1 MSKRTPNPS
10 PENLPDRLA
19 GALADRIGRHPR
31 RPVVIALLLA
41 IAGAIF
47 AARNLE
53 LDADTNHLIGEDR
66 PFMIAFNAWLEEF
79 GDLEYLYVVVDPG
92 DHHADDRAPD
102 PDTNTVADD
111 RADQAVRSLV
121 ERLRDVPDL
130 PAVHGWID
138 AREQWGL
145 ATRAMP
151 IDDLA
156 GLVRARDAIPILAGD
171 ADAASVVRAGTA
183 RLERV
188 TGLGALTLGNEERT
202 GIAAGGVLL
211 LESIAAADVPGISPP
226 DGFEPLPLA
235 GSRADEFLVNPG
247 GRLRFVEILPRK
259 DFGSLA
265 AIEGPLRSI
274 RAVMELVAAEHPGVE
289 IGLTGKPVL
298 QADELATSDADM
310 TRSATIAFVV
320 IAILFMISFRNVRRP
335 LLAAVAFL
343 IAFAWTYGAATLLV
357 GRLNLLSIVFMLVL
371 VGVGFD
377 YGIHVVARWTE
388 ARRRSSPRAAVTE
401 TLRTAGVGNF
411 FGAVTS
417 AGVFLLALATDFGGL
432 RELGVVAGV
441 GLLLCVLAMSVV
453 LPAIL
458 LLAEGGH
465 DAPDDRPSP
474 ITGADPRKTPGP
486 RRATFVIGI
495 GLLASVL
502 SGIAV
507 VTGIR
512 FEDNLLAL
520 QADGLES
527 VEWEHRVLEDSSSAS
542 WFAAVV
548 VDSEAGIERII
559 TRAAVHPE
567 IGLVRSVL
575 DVVRPSTPERTDLRR
590 RFADAFEP
598 EKPPSTIGA
607 SNAPLTDEDLKAAA
621 GRLRRLGDAARTI
634 DAAGAE
640 RLRAIAVRL
649 EGLAETLGPDATA
662 ETRETT
668 RTAIDLARSRT
679 REALRAM
686 LAGDVLRLRD
696 ALPAAIRAR
705 MMSPT
710 GRFQVEL
717 VPAEDVWDAA
727 SMERFVTAIRTVD
740 PDATGVPI
748 TQYESLRDMRRS
760 FILMGTLALGL
771 VTLVVFLD
779 FRTVRDTM
787 LVMTSLLVGL
797 LWTIGIAS
805 LLGVSLNVA
814 NFFAIPILI
823 GIGVD
828 SAIHMLHRA
837 RECGDGPLDFK
848 STRNAVILTACTT
861 GIGFGSLLL
870 ARHRGL
876 QSLGAIMA
884 IGSLACMM
892 ASVVLLPGLLS
903 LGRTRGHATDPAPP
917 DVTT

>member
-1 MSKRTPNPS
+1 MTKRTPNS
-10 PENLPDRLA
+10 SHENLPDRLA
-19 GALADRIGRHPR
+19 GSLAAGIVRHPR
-31 RPVVIALLLA
+31 RPIVIALLLA
-41 IAGAIF
+41 ITGAIF

-53 LDADTNHLIGEDR
+53 LDADTNHLIGDDR
-66 PFMIAFNAWLEEF
+66 PFMIRFNAWLEEF

-92 DHHADDRAPD
+92 DD
-102 PDTNTVADD
+102 PDERDHPRNGAPNP
-111 RADQAVRSLV
+111 ADQAVRSLV

-145 ATRAMP
+145 ATRAMA
-151 IDDLA
+151 IDELA
-156 GLVRARDAIPILAGD
+156 GLVRAGDAVPILAGD
-171 ADAASVVRAGTA
+171 ATAAGVLRAGTD
-183 RLERV
+183 RLNRI
-188 TGLGALTLGNEERT
+188 TGLEAFTHDEAERT
-202 GIAAGGVLL
+202 TLAAGGVLL
-211 LESIAAADVPGISPP
+211 LEAIAAAELDGIPP
-226 DGFEPLPLA
+226 PAGFEPLPLA
-235 GSRADEFLVNPG
+235 RARSDEFLVNPG

-310 TRSATIAFVV
+310 TRSATVAFMV
-320 IAILFMISFRNVRRP
+320 IAILFMVSFRNVRRP
-335 LLAAVAFL
+335 LFAAFAFL
-343 IAFAWTYGAATLLV
+343 LAFAWTYGAATMLV

-388 ARRRSSPRAAVTE
+388 ARRRASPAAAIDE
-401 TLRTAGVGNF
+401 TLRTAGVGNL
-411 FGAVTS
+411 FGAITS

-432 RELGVVAGV
+432 RELGVVAGI
-441 GLLLCVLAMSVV
+441 GLLLCVVAMSVV

-458 LLAEGGH
+458 LLAEGGREE
-465 DAPDDRPSP
+465 PDDRPSP
-474 ITGADPRKTPGP
+474 IAGSKA
-486 RRATFVIGI
+486 RRIPTARNPAFTISI
-495 GLLASVL
+495 GLLVSIL
-502 SGIAV
+502 SGVAV
-507 VTGIR
+507 VAGLR

-520 QADGLES
+520 QADGLDS
-527 VEWEHRVLEDSSSAS
+527 VEWERRVLEDSSSAS

-548 VDSEAGIERII
+548 VDSEAEIERAVD
-559 TRAAVHPE
+559 RAAAHPE

-575 DVVRPSTPERTDLRR
+575 DVVRPSTAERAGLRE
-590 RFADAFEP
+590 RFAAAFEADEPDTTADP
-598 EKPPSTIGA
+598 EEPR
-607 SNAPLTDEDLKAAA
+607 LTADDLHSAAA
-621 GRLRRLGDAARTI
+621 RLRGIADAARTL
-634 DAAGAE
+634 DANASE
-640 RLRAIAVRL
+640 RLGSIAIRL
-649 EGLAETLGPDATA
+649 EGLAALLGPDAGEEA
-662 ETRETT
+662 RASTRI
-668 RTAIDLARSRT
+668 AIDLARSRT
-679 REALRAM
+679 RDALQAM
-686 LAGDVLRLRD
+686 AAGDVLPLRE

-705 MMSPT
+705 MMSPA
-710 GRFQVEL
+710 GRFQIEL
-717 VPAEDVWDAA
+717 VPAEDVWDADP
-727 SMERFVTAIRTVD
+727 MRRFVAAVRAVD

-760 FILMGTLALGL
+760 FLVMGVLALGL

-779 FRTVRDTM
+779 FRSVRDTA
-787 LVMTSLLVGL
+787 LVMISLLTGL

-861 GIGFGSLLL
+861 GVGFGSLLL

-884 IGSLACMM
+884 IGSLTCMM
-892 ASVVLLPGLLS
+892 ASVVLLPGMLAI
-903 LGRTRGHATDPAPP
+903 GRNPRNGSRA
-917 DVTT
+917 

>member
-1 MSKRTPNPS
+1 M
-10 PENLPDRLA
+10 
-19 GALADRIGRHPR
+19 
-31 RPVVIALLLA
+31 IAVLVA
-41 IAGAIF
+41 IAGAVF

-53 LDADTNHLIGEDR
+53 LDADTNHLIGDDR
-66 PFMIAFNAWLEEF
+66 PFMIGFNAWLEEF

-92 DHHADDRAPD
+92 DDRDAADR
-102 PDTNTVADD
+102 
-111 RADQAVRSLV
+111 AVRSIV
-121 ERLRDVPDL
+121 ERLRRVPDL

-138 AREQWGL
+138 ASEQWGL
-145 ATRAMP
+145 ATRSMATEE
-151 IDDLA
+151 LA
-156 GLVRARDAIPILAGD
+156 GLVRGRDALPILAGD
-171 ADAASVVRAGTA
+171 ANAAAIVRAGAT

-188 TGLGALTLGNEERT
+188 TGLEALTLDEAERT
-202 GIAAGGVLL
+202 RLAASGVLL
-211 LESIAAADVPGISPP
+211 LESIAAAEIGTPGSPN
-226 DGFEPLPLA
+226 GFEPLPLA
-235 GSRADEFLVNPG
+235 RPRPDEFLTNPG
-247 GRLRFVEILPRK
+247 GRLRFIEIMPRK

-274 RAVMELVAAEHPGVE
+274 RAVIAEVAAEHPGVE

-310 TRSATIAFVV
+310 TRSASIAFVV
-320 IAILFMISFRNVRRP
+320 IALLFMVSFRNVRRP
-335 LLAAVAFL
+335 LLAAGAFL
-343 IAFAWTYGAATLLV
+343 LAFAWTYGAATLLV

-377 YGIHVVARWTE
+377 YGIHVVSRWTE
-388 ARRRSSPRAAVTE
+388 ARRHASPRAAVAE

-458 LLAEGGH
+458 LLAEGGR
-465 DAPDDRPSP
+465 DGPDDRASP
-474 ITGADPRKTPGP
+474 IAGSDTPTTPGP
-486 RRATFVIGI
+486 RRAAFVIGI
-495 GLLASVL
+495 GLLVSTL

-527 VEWEHRVLEDSSSAS
+527 VDWEHRVLEDSSSAS
-542 WFAAVV
+542 WFAAII
-548 VDSEAGIERII
+548 VDHEADIERIAD
-559 TRAAVHPE
+559 RAAMHPE

-575 DVVRPSTPERTDLRR
+575 DVVRPSTPERTALRG
-590 RFADAFEP
+590 RFAKAFRTDDAAETTDA
-598 EKPPSTIGA
+598 EATD
-607 SNAPLTDEDLKAAA
+607 LTSDDLQAAA
-621 GRLRRLGDAARTI
+621 KRLQRLAEAARGFDPDASDRLRSI
-634 DAAGAE
+634 
-640 RLRAIAVRL
+640 AIRL
-649 EGLAETLGPDATA
+649 EGLAERLGPESTEEA
-662 ETRETT
+662 RVTT
-668 RTAIDLARSRT
+668 RIAIDEARSRT
-679 REALRAM
+679 GEALRAM
-686 LAGDVLRLRD
+686 LAGDVLPLRD

-717 VPAEDVWDAA
+717 VPAEDVWDAD
-727 SMERFVTAIRTVD
+727 SMERFVAAIRAVD
-740 PDATGVPI
+740 PAATGVPI
-748 TQYESLRDMRRS
+748 TQYESLRNMRRS
-760 FILMGTLALGL
+760 FTEMGMLALAL
-771 VTLVVFLD
+771 VTVVVFLD
-779 FRTVRDTM
+779 FRNVRDTT
-787 LVMTSLLVGL
+787 LVMVSLLVGL
-797 LWTIGIAS
+797 LWTVGVAS

-828 SAIHMLHRA
+828 SAIHMVHRA

-884 IGSLACMM
+884 IGSLACML
-892 ASVVLLPGLLS
+892 ASVVLLPGMLT
-903 LGRTRGHATDPAPP
+903 LGRGQRREATPSP
-917 DVTT
+917 DRPS

>member
-1 MSKRTPNPS
+1 VSKRTSNPS
-10 PENLPDRLA
+10 PENLPERLA
-19 GALADRIGRHPR
+19 ESLADRIVRHPR
-31 RPVVIALLLA
+31 RPVVVALLLA
-41 IAGAIF
+41 VAGAIF

-53 LDADTNHLIGEDR
+53 LDADTNHLIGDDR
-66 PFMIAFNAWLEEF
+66 PFMVGFNAWLEEF

-92 DHHADDRAPD
+92 DDAETAPD
-102 PDTNTVADD
+102 AGD
-111 RADQAVRSLV
+111 RADQAVRTLV

-145 ATRAMP
+145 ATRAMT
-151 IDDLA
+151 IDELA
-156 GLVRARDAIPILAGD
+156 GLVRGRDAFPILAGD
-171 ADAASVVRAGTA
+171 ADAATVVRAGTA

-188 TGLGALTLGNEERT
+188 TGLESLTLGEESRT
-202 GIAAGGVLL
+202 RIAASGVLL
-211 LESIAAADVPGISPP
+211 LESIAAAGIPGVTPP
-226 DGFEPLPLA
+226 SGFEPLPLA
-235 GSRADEFLVNPG
+235 LPRPDEFLMNPG

-274 RAVMELVAAEHPGVE
+274 RAVIKQVAAEHPGVE

-310 TRSATIAFVV
+310 TRSASIAFVV
-320 IAILFMISFRNVRRP
+320 IAILFMISFRNFRRP
-335 LLAAVAFL
+335 FFAALAFL
-343 IAFAWTYGAATLLV
+343 IAFAWTYGAAALLV

-465 DAPDDRPSP
+465 DAPDERPSP
-474 ITGADPRKTPGP
+474 IAGRHPRSRPGP
-486 RRATFVIGI
+486 RRPTFVIGI
-495 GLLASVL
+495 GVLASLL

-527 VEWEHRVLEDSSSAS
+527 VAWEHRVLEDSSSAS
-542 WFAAVV
+542 WFAAII
-548 VDSEAGIERII
+548 VDSEAGIERILD
-559 TRAAVHPE
+559 RASAHPE

-575 DVVRPSTPERTDLRR
+575 DVVRPSTPERAELRR
-590 RFADAFEP
+590 RFSDAFE
-598 EKPPSTIGA
+598 A
-607 SNAPLTDEDLKAAA
+607 DESEMLPDVEATPVTADDLGSAAA
-621 GRLRRLGDAARTI
+621 RLRSLAAAARTF
-634 DAAGAE
+634 DADAAE
-640 RLRAIAVRL
+640 RLRSIATRL
-649 EGLAETLGPDATA
+649 EALARTLGPDATA
-662 ETRETT
+662 EAGVATRG
-668 RTAIDLARSRT
+668 AIDLARSRT
-679 REALRAM
+679 GSALRAM
-686 LAGDVLRLRD
+686 LAGDALPLRD

-717 VPAEDVWDAA
+717 VPAEDVWDAD
-727 SMERFVTAIRTVD
+727 SMERFVTAIRAVD
-740 PDATGVPI
+740 SDATGVPI

-760 FILMGTLALGL
+760 FIVMGMLALGL
-771 VTLVVFLD
+771 VTLVVSLD
-779 FRTVRDTM
+779 FRCVRDTT

-797 LWTIGIAS
+797 LWTVGIAS

-828 SAIHMLHRA
+828 SAIHMVHRA

-892 ASVVLLPGLLS
+892 ASVVLLPGMLT
-903 LGRTRGHATDPAPP
+903 LGRVRGNATSRTSSDPPS
-917 DVTT
+917 